1 MFKVRRYLSSGC
13 GRKWVALWNLRS
25 FRRRSTCNATH
36 ADRLLD
42 ELHDNL
48 ALVPQSNVIFREV
61 IRPPL
66 WLLAFI
72 YFLLLSLVIAIWAAF
87 DNRSAFIAWLLA
99 TILVKGITISAR
111 SSITLDEHELRI
123 GSAHIELKY
132 LKNVELLTKDQMRLL
147 RTRDADPAAYLAIT
161 FWISTGVKITLN
173 DERDSTPYWLVS
185 SRKSKELTH
194 TLYKLL

>member
-1 MFKVRRYLSSGC
+1 M
-13 GRKWVALWNLRS
+13 
-25 FRRRSTCNATH
+25 
-36 ADRLLD
+36 
-42 ELHDNL
+42 
-48 ALVPQSNVIFREV
+48 

-87 DNRSAFIAWLLA
+87 DNRSAFFAWVIA
-99 TILVKGITISAR
+99 TISIVAIAISAR
-111 SSITLDEHELRI
+111 SAISLDEQELRI
-123 GSAHIELKY
+123 GRAHIELKY
-132 LKNVELLTKDQMRLL
+132 LDTVELLTKDQMQLL

-161 FWISTGVKITLN
+161 FWISTGVKITLK

-185 SRKSKELTH
+185 SKKSEELTH